1 MNITQ
6 TLQQVRRGTKNDLE
20 TILYKAGDC
29 PDPPTEDELLNML
42 IGTIALHESRCEEL
56 QMAID
61 HTLKSHEKQI
71 ELLQTEGAFI

>member
-6 TLQQVRRGTKNDLE
+6 TLQQVREGTRNDLE
-20 TILYKAGDC
+20 TILYKVGDC
-29 PDPPTEDELLNML
+29 PASPTEDELLNML

-56 QMAID
+56 QMAVD

-71 ELLQTEGAFI
+71 ELLQTEEAFI

>member
-6 TLQQVRRGTKNDLE
+6 TLQQVREGTKNDLE
-20 TILYKAGDC
+20 TILYKTGDC

-71 ELLQTEGAFI
+71 ELLQTEEAFI